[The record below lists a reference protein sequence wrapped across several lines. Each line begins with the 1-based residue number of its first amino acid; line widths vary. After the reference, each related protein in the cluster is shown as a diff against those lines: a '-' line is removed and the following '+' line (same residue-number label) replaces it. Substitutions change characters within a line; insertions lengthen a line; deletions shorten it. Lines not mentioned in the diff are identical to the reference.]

1 MAQNPEAEILLDP
14 SVVEDLDRHA
24 SVQCLRHQAMM
35 KFKILGCY
43 RDRSGKGFP
52 AARYDRRKGST
63 AEPDRIGARPLCER
77 ARMCPA
83 VTYPGS
89 NHQSRVRQH
98 RVLR

>member
-43 RDRSGKGFP
+43 RDRSARGFRWRATTEGK
-52 AARYDRRKGST
+52 AA
-63 AEPDRIGARPLCER
+63 AEPDRIGARPLCGR

-83 VTYPGS
+83 VTCPGL
-89 NHQSRVRQH
+89 NHQCRVRQH